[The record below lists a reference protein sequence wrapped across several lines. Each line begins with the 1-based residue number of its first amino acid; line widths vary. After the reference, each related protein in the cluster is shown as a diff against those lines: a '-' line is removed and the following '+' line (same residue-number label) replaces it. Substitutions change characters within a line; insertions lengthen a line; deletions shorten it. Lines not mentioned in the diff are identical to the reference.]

1 MSLLV
6 SSLAVAT
13 GITFA
18 AAPDANADT
27 LPTAP
32 EPATVS
38 NDALPTVQI
47 DGIVWSQVV
56 IGNTVYVGGKF
67 SNARPAGAA
76 AGTNLTPRANILAY
90 DITTG
95 VLIDSF
101 APTFNGQIQSLAASP
116 DGTRLYAAGDFTN
129 VNGTNKYRAVA
140 LNPTSGAVIGS
151 FSPGFNSRTKAVIAT
166 NDTVYFGGSFTNVS
180 GVTRTRLAAVSAS
193 NGAVLDWSPTATGG
207 GNQVTALALTPDNS
221 KLVVG
226 GSFTALNGE
235 QRFGLGAV
243 DPATGA
249 NVQWDASN
257 LIKNAGTKA
266 GITSLSAS
274 NNAIYGTGYVFG
286 GGEAGIPYG
295 NLEGVFSA
303 NPSDG
308 AINWVNSC
316 HGDTYSAFAMGG
328 VAYSVGHAHDCRTIN
343 GFPQTSP
350 WTWHRAMAFT
360 ENATQLNKTETE
372 GSYYN
377 YAGIPAPSS
386 LNWYPELAAGNISGA
401 TQAAWSVSGN
411 NDYLV
416 LGGEFPKV
424 NNTGQQGL
432 VRFARTGLAPNK
444 SGPKVSGADFKPTLT
459 SPANGL
465 VRGTITANYDMDNE
479 NLTYQVYRQGTAD
492 PVFTTTAKSN
502 FYTRPTITFKDTGVT
517 GGQTY
522 NYLVKATD
530 PFGNSA
536 VGDWTPVTVSTT
548 VVGAY
553 GMRVLDDSASL
564 YWRLGEPN
572 GTVANDLAGTNPGTI
587 TGTVTRGAAGAVAG
601 DPDTATTFAGNG
613 NASNVRTGTAVAG
626 TNSFATEAW
635 IKTTTTQ
642 GGKIIG
648 FGNNATGNSGNYDRH
663 VYMRNDGKLVFGV
676 YPNAVKTV
684 TSSKSYNDGNYH
696 HIVANLGPNG
706 MELYVDGER
715 VGYDASVTT
724 AQGYN
729 GYWRVGGDNMTGW
742 PNQPTSTYFAGT
754 IDEVAVYNAPLTEAQ
769 VASHW
774 SLSGFGPPPPN
785 VLPSAAFTQSANRLA
800 ASFDASTSSDADGT
814 IASYDWDFGDGA
826 TGNGM
831 TANHDYAAPGTY
843 SVKLTVT
850 DNSGGA
856 TEVSHD
862 ITVTDPN
869 ALPTAAFT
877 SSASELTASL
887 NGSTS
892 SDPDGTIAS
901 YDWDFGDGSTGNGAT
916 TDHVYAAAGTYDVKL
931 TVTDNRGATAEVT
944 HPVKVIAP
952 SPAIV
957 MDDFD
962 RILANG
968 WGTSIKGGAWTAT
981 GTASNFAVAGGV
993 GSMTVPLGTTRTES
1007 LNSVSETSTDTT
1019 VDVSLNRP
1027 DAGSTYVSVVGRR
1040 ANATNDYRVKVR
1052 VFANGDVNATLVK
1065 TVGGVETTLAGGRV
1079 TGLVY
1084 SSNDVLRVRLQV
1096 SGTGSTAL
1104 KAKVWRASDVE
1115 PVAWNAQASDSTA
1128 GLQVAGGVGLQGYT
1142 SSTVGNTPAVVKF
1155 DNLTVFPV
1163 AG

>member
-1 MSLLV
+1 
-6 SSLAVAT
+6 
-13 GITFA
+13 
-18 AAPDANADT
+18 
-27 LPTAP
+27 
-32 EPATVS
+32 
-38 NDALPTVQI
+38 
-47 DGIVWSQVV
+47 
-56 IGNTVYVGGKF
+56 
-67 SNARPAGAA
+67 
-76 AGTNLTPRANILAY
+76 
-90 DITTG
+90 
-95 VLIDSF
+95 
-101 APTFNGQIQSLAASP
+101 
-116 DGTRLYAAGDFTN
+116 
-129 VNGTNKYRAVA
+129 
-140 LNPTSGAVIGS
+140 
-151 FSPGFNSRTKAVIAT
+151 
-166 NDTVYFGGSFTNVS
+166 
-180 GVTRTRLAAVSAS
+180 
-193 NGAVLDWSPTATGG
+193 
-207 GNQVTALALTPDNS
+207 
-221 KLVVG
+221 
-226 GSFTALNGE
+226 
-235 QRFGLGAV
+235 
-243 DPATGA
+243 
-249 NVQWDASN
+249 
-257 LIKNAGTKA
+257 
-266 GITSLSAS
+266 
-274 NNAIYGTGYVFG
+274 
-286 GGEAGIPYG
+286 
-295 NLEGVFSA
+295 
-303 NPSDG
+303 
-308 AINWVNSC
+308 
-316 HGDTYSAFAMGG
+316 
-328 VAYSVGHAHDCRTIN
+328 
-343 GFPQTSP
+343 
-350 WTWHRAMAFT
+350 
-360 ENATQLNKTETE
+360 
-372 GSYYN
+372 
-377 YAGIPAPSS
+377 
-386 LNWYPELAAGNISGA
+386 
-401 TQAAWSVSGN
+401 
-411 NDYLV
+411 
-416 LGGEFPKV
+416 
-424 NNTGQQGL
+424 
-432 VRFARTGLAPNK
+432 
-444 SGPKVSGADFKPTLT
+444 
-459 SPANGL
+459 
-465 VRGTITANYDMDNE
+465 
-479 NLTYQVYRQGTAD
+479 
-492 PVFTTTAKSN
+492 
-502 FYTRPTITFKDTGVT
+502 
-517 GGQTY
+517 
-522 NYLVKATD
+522 
-530 PFGNSA
+530 
-536 VGDWTPVTVSTT
+536 
-548 VVGAY
+548 
-553 GMRVLDDSASL
+553 
-564 YWRLGEPN
+564 
-572 GTVANDLAGTNPGTI
+572 
-587 TGTVTRGAAGAVAG
+587 
-601 DPDTATTFAGNG
+601 
-613 NASNVRTGTAVAG
+613 
-626 TNSFATEAW
+626 
-635 IKTTTTQ
+635 
-642 GGKIIG
+642 
-648 FGNNATGNSGNYDRH
+648 
-663 VYMRNDGKLVFGV
+663 
-676 YPNAVKTV
+676 
-684 TSSKSYNDGNYH
+684 
-696 HIVANLGPNG
+696 
-706 MELYVDGER
+706 
-715 VGYDASVTT
+715 
-724 AQGYN
+724 
-729 GYWRVGGDNMTGW
+729 MTGW

-1104 KAKVWRASDVE
+1104 RAKVWRASDVE

-1128 GLQVAGGVGLQGYT
+1128 GAPCRRSAGRRPRRWRSRSTGRRWGWPAGLHLQYGWKYPGSCQVRQPDCVPRCGLVAI
-1142 SSTVGNTPAVVKF
+1142 AH
-1155 DNLTVFPV
+1155 
-1163 AG
+1163 